1 MLTTHAAAEY
11 KREVDLR
18 RLKTFVA
25 VAELGTVSKAA
36 VHLRIGQPA
45 LSRQI
50 SDLQQELGLRLF
62 DRVGRRLVLTA
73 QGGQL
78 LVDCRRVLTD
88 LATVRERADVLRRGD
103 SGVLKIAAP
112 PHTIESVL
120 SGFLPRYAE
129 RFPQVQVELNEA
141 LGPEQAAML
150 ERGEAHVGIRV
161 DPGVDSRFESLLLPP
176 ADVLAVAAP
185 SVELGKGGV
194 ITVERLASYPLLLPS
209 GYSVRVLFDAACRLA
224 KVHPKIVLESR
235 ASHTLLALAEVGQG
249 VAIIPSLQ
257 RTDRYRV
264 RVARVAHDRKP
275 LQARVAIQWDKRR
288 PLPPYALTFCQHLA
302 RYMDAIL
309 PITKPTKASRSAAP
323 QAR

>member
-1 MLTTHAAAEY
+1 M
-11 KREVDLR
+11 DLR

-50 SDLQQELGLRLF
+50 SDLQQELGLQLF

-73 QGGQL
+73 QGEQL
-78 LVDCRRVLTD
+78 LIDCRRVLSD
-88 LATVRERADVLRRGD
+88 LNSVRERAEVLRRGD
-103 SGVLKIAAP
+103 SGVLKVLAP

-129 RFPQVQVELNEA
+129 NFPHVNVELTEA
-141 LGPEQAAML
+141 LGPEQPALL
-150 ERGEAHVGIRV
+150 ERGEAHVGIRLDAGV
-161 DPGVDSRFESLLLPP
+161 DPRFETRVLQS
-176 ADVLAVAAP
+176 ADVLAVGAA
-185 SVELGKGGV
+185 SVELGKAGV
-194 ITVERLASYPLLLPS
+194 VTIERLVSYPLLLPS
-209 GYSVRVLFDAACRLA
+209 GYSVRRLFDAACRLA

-249 VAIIPSLQ
+249 VAIFPSLQ

-288 PLPPYALTFCQHLA
+288 PL
-302 RYMDAIL
+302 
-309 PITKPTKASRSAAP
+309 
-323 QAR
+323 